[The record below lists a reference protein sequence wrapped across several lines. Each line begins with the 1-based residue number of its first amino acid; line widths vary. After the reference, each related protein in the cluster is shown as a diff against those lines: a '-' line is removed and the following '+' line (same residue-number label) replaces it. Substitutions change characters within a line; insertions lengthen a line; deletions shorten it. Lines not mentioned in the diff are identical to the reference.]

1 MLYTLLYHIS
11 NESYLPKFV
20 VAVVQYRSHVQLFA
34 TSWTAAYQAS
44 LSFTISQRLLK
55 FMSIESVMQS
65 THLILCHPFLLLL
78 PLFPNLLNMLH
89 QIKETEWKKTEQNY
103 NENMHRMKLQF
114 FWSKIKVKASLVLKK
129 KKKNFQISRF
139 SGMSPF
145 NISPSLGETSSGEW
159 IWDSKVMSGWTL
171 IVSRSLLQHQT
182 LAENVK
188 AEKHQSTAEGQNE
201 PHLTETPAYWGGALG
216 KFFSKKGT
224 VSWKLLIKHGNSDG
238 PNI

>member
-1 MLYTLLYHIS
+1 
-11 NESYLPKFV
+11 
-20 VAVVQYRSHVQLFA
+20 
-34 TSWTAAYQAS
+34 
-44 LSFTISQRLLK
+44 
-55 FMSIESVMQS
+55 MSIESVMQS

-182 LAENVK
+182 PAENVK

-224 VSWKLLIKHGNSDG
+224 VSWKLNKTWQQWWSKYLAYPHFFPRGATELKGENSMQNCSLQSLIDFERS
-238 PNI
+238 PYSWPQ